1 MHVIYQGAPHSG
13 VIINK
18 RDKAAETNIQHT
30 CTVQCIQIDIN
41 VELNKQRRYILVI
54 PLAQHNPYCTYS
66 WP

>member
-1 MHVIYQGAPHSG
+1 MSFIRGPHSG

-30 CTVQCIQIDIN
+30 VQCIQIDIN
-41 VELNKQRRYILVI
+41 VKLNKQRRYEYILVI
-54 PLAQHNPYCTYS
+54 PLAPHNPYCTYS

>member
-1 MHVIYQGAPHSG
+1 MLGHLSGGPMHSG

-18 RDKAAETNIQHT
+18 GDKAGETNIQH
-30 CTVQCIQIDIN
+30 TVQCIQIDIN
-41 VELNKQRRYILVI
+41 VMLNKERRYILVI